1 MANSYLKRYAWL
13 IDVVRRHEY
22 ITQSDISDLWEISS
36 LNDEGGP
43 LPERT
48 FHNHRKSIEEMFGI
62 EIKFNK
68 SKGYYIAGSEEL
80 SDEMNEWLLT
90 SLSVSTAVSE
100 SKDLKDRILFADVPS
115 GKRFLTDIIN
125 SMKEGKMIEVSHRRF
140 GAPASKDY
148 LLCPY
153 CIKAFKQRWYVLA
166 KDMEKDMLKVFALDR
181 MSEIRLTRK
190 SYTIPKGFR
199 GSEYFKGYFGIV
211 NDGTKIQTVKMKVW
225 GNQRDYFKTLPLNST
240 MKETE
245 VHEDWSI
252 FECEIAP
259 TWELEME
266 LLQYNDTVEVLE
278 PTCLRDMMIEHAWNM
293 LRLYKEI

>member
-68 SKGYYIAGSEEL
+68 SKGYYIAGSDEL

-100 SKDLKDRILFADVPS
+100 SKDLKDR
-115 GKRFLTDIIN
+115 
-125 SMKEGKMIEVSHRRF
+125 
-140 GAPASKDY
+140 
-148 LLCPY
+148 
-153 CIKAFKQRWYVLA
+153 
-166 KDMEKDMLKVFALDR
+166 
-181 MSEIRLTRK
+181 
-190 SYTIPKGFR
+190 
-199 GSEYFKGYFGIV
+199 
-211 NDGTKIQTVKMKVW
+211 
-225 GNQRDYFKTLPLNST
+225 
-240 MKETE
+240 
-245 VHEDWSI
+245 
-252 FECEIAP
+252 
-259 TWELEME
+259 
-266 LLQYNDTVEVLE
+266 
-278 PTCLRDMMIEHAWNM
+278 
-293 LRLYKEI
+293 